1 MLGKLALRNVMR
13 SARDYLVYFLTM
25 TVVAAIMF
33 AFHSL
38 IFSEEIM
45 QLYKTAL
52 LLAVLIGLASFFV
65 VLIVAWLINYMVRF
79 ILEKR
84 SREFGI
90 YLLIGMKKKEI
101 SRLYMRESLVL
112 GAAAFAGGIALGMLL
127 QQILLAILYSSIHM
141 E

>member
-1 MLGKLALRNVMR
+1 MLGKLAFRNVRR

-25 TVVAAIMF
+25 MLVTAIMF

-38 IFSEEIM
+38 LFSREIQQLFEMAVIF
-45 QLYKTAL
+45 
-52 LLAVLIGLASFFV
+52 AVLVGLATFFV

-90 YLLIGMKKKEI
+90 YLLIGMKK
-101 SRLYMRESLVL
+101 V
-112 GAAAFAGGIALGMLL
+112 
-127 QQILLAILYSSIHM
+127 
-141 E
+141 